1 MDYSQA
7 TYFPGAQPYQFIG
20 MPPLTPSHSTSGP
33 SEDFNTTS
41 PPDVYS
47 EYPNDQYAAN
57 FDGYPSGFSH
67 GLPDQQHHQ
76 PAPGGGVFPVAGPPT
91 PPNNNALHASHAHA
105 AQVLN
110 GGAVPPQHQAAAP
123 GGVLPKEELLDEQLA
138 NSRRGGS
145 QSGEEGDKL
154 TPTQHK
160 RKAQNRAA
168 QRAFRERKERHVK
181 DLEAK
186 LASLE
191 AAQQQATTENERLKR
206 DLQKIST
213 ENEILRATSSL
224 SGAGSP
230 NGSSGRGGGGGS
242 SGGGNDSTSTAQLTT
257 GPMTY
262 NPTDFYS
269 DLLAGHDNKT
279 LNHRI
284 VLSDSGERLYDASAT
299 WEYIINHDLFKANR
313 LDIADISNRL
323 KGRAKCDGQ
332 GPVFEEGAIRDAL
345 EQSMAS
351 GSDSLL

>member
-7 TYFPGAQPYQFIG
+7 TYFPGAQPYQFVG

-41 PPDVYS
+41 PPDLYS
-47 EYPNDQYAAN
+47 EYPNDQYATN
-57 FDGYPSGFSH
+57 FDGYPPNFSH
-67 GLPDQQHHQ
+67 GLPDQHQ
-76 PAPGGGVFPVAGPPT
+76 PAHPNVFPVAGPPT
-91 PPNNNALHASHAHA
+91 PPNNNALHASSHAHA

-110 GGAVPPQHQAAAP
+110 GGAVPPQQAHQAAA
-123 GGVLPKEELLDEQLA
+123 GVLPKEELQDEQLA

-145 QSGEEGDKL
+145 QSGEEGDRL

-191 AAQQQATTENERLKR
+191 AAQQQATTENEKLKR

-230 NGSSGRGGGGGS
+230 SGSS
-242 SGGGNDSTSTAQLTT
+242 SGSTAQLTT

-299 WEYIINHDLFKANR
+299 WEYIINHDLYKSNR
-313 LDIADISNRL
+313 LDIADISARL

-332 GPVFEEGAIRDAL
+332 GPVFEEGAIRDAI
-345 EQSMAS
+345 EQSMAE